1 MLDFALL
8 DAKGRVGPNSYYYI
22 MGELDAKNEKT
33 RAFPIDSSGRYI
45 LRVAVSGVE
54 GTKFKVELGGSA
66 YQVTN

>member
-1 MLDFALL
+1 
-8 DAKGRVGPNSYYYI
+8 